1 MAKNLVYKDG
11 EQLKFYTNSSPGSE
25 IESGEPFVV
34 GQIPAV
40 AMADE
45 ENGYTVGR
53 LVGVFELSV
62 TGTVSAVGTPIYIT
76 SANALTTTAGSNV
89 LFGYALETKSSGTG
103 VIKVLLARS

>member
-1 MAKNLVYKDG
+1 MAKNLVYKTGD
-11 EQLKFYTNSSPGSE
+11 QLKFFTSSAEGSE
-25 IESGEPFVV
+25 IKSGEPFVV

-62 TGTVSAVGTPIYIT
+62 TGTVSAIGTPIYIT
-76 SANALTTTAGSNV
+76 SANALTTTADGNV
-89 LFGYALETKSSGTG
+89 LFGYALETKGSDAG
-103 VIKVLLARS
+103 VIKVLLART